1 MVKGQQPKKID
12 SGRMLVKI
20 VKRCMCHFTEVC
32 GNGKHH
38 MKPYSLSLIKT
49 TQNSVSLAPIGLKLS
64 KSPSLDPAHPGLSN
78 NIKSMPKLPYNI

>member
-1 MVKGQQPKKID
+1 
-12 SGRMLVKI
+12 
-20 VKRCMCHFTEVC
+20 
-32 GNGKHH
+32 
-38 MKPYSLSLIKT
+38 MKPSSLSLIKT